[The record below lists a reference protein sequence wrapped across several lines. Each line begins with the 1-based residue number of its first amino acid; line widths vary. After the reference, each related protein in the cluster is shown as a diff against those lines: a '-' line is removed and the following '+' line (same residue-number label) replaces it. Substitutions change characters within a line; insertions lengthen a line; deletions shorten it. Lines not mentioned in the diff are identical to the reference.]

1 MSTLTHYALFSLKR
15 SGVFSL
21 SVFCFQIEHIVSQT
35 HIRGQ
40 NDSRST
46 SLTHT
51 GEGSA
56 AETDVS
62 LDVSPTSAGV
72 KELSNDRVIH

>member
-1 MSTLTHYALFSLKR
+1 MHY
-15 SGVFSL
+15 SGTKCSVIFGL
-21 SVFCFQIEHIVSQT
+21 SVFFYQIEHIVSQT

-62 LDVSPTSAGV
+62 LDVSRTSVGV
-72 KELSNDRVIH
+72 KEELSNDRVIH